1 MGSTSGRKQKGW
13 NLTFHP
19 VPVLSLGLAQ
29 PRALSFSEV
38 GPRSFRASWEID
50 SANAESFLVQFKPA
64 DDPEG
69 HYVSLSVPGNTLTA
83 LLPNLQPLT
92 RYEVNVHAQYEK
104 GASIPVTGYETTAE
118 GIYCVPSDIHL
129 CFSGALN
136 HHRVAERGPVR
147 NLRVSEETTESFRV
161 SWQPAPGDVTRYRLT
176 YQPVGDES
184 SKMETTTIGPETT
197 TALQGLQPQTTYRVT
212 VTPEY
217 QTGAG
222 VPLQTDGTTKEG

>member
-1 MGSTSGRKQKGW
+1 MGSTSGRKQKSW
-13 NLTFHP
+13 NLTFYP
-19 VPVLSLGLAQ
+19 VPALSPGLVQ

-118 GIYCVPSDIHL
+118 GIYCGPSDIQL
-129 CFSGALN
+129 CFSG
-136 HHRVAERGPVR
+136 V
-147 NLRVSEETTESFRV
+147 
-161 SWQPAPGDVTRYRLT
+161 
-176 YQPVGDES
+176 
-184 SKMETTTIGPETT
+184 
-197 TALQGLQPQTTYRVT
+197 
-212 VTPEY
+212 
-217 QTGAG
+217 
-222 VPLQTDGTTKEG
+222 